1 MPRYF
6 FHVSL
11 EGTLIPDPD
20 GQSLPDADAAW
31 EQARDLARDLM
42 RSDLGQPVNWFACHF
57 EVSDERG
64 EVILEFPF
72 AEAVEVDPPPH

>member
-11 EGTLIPDPD
+11 EGSLIPDPD
-20 GQSLPDADAAW
+20 GQLLPDADAAW

-57 EVSDERG
+57 EVSNEEG
-64 EVILEFPF
+64 EVVLEFPF
-72 AEAVEVDPPPH
+72 AEAIEVDPPPH